1 MDWKVFQ
8 IYFDLKTI
16 ENLNLIIG
24 KNFNQNI
31 INKEIKDWKTH
42 QNWGKIFKQNSNQLK
57 QMTRKWFKSSIYKLF
72 IVKWDLKL
80 NWSQILKQF
89 VIEVIGREYKLSK
102 VNWYVS
108 KHLH

>member
-42 QNWGKIFKQNSNQLK
+42 QNWGKIFKQTKLK
-57 QMTRKWFKSSIYKLF
+57 SIETNDQKM
-72 IVKWDLKL
+72 V
-80 NWSQILKQF
+80 QIKYL
-89 VIEVIGREYKLSK
+89 
-102 VNWYVS
+102 
-108 KHLH
+108 